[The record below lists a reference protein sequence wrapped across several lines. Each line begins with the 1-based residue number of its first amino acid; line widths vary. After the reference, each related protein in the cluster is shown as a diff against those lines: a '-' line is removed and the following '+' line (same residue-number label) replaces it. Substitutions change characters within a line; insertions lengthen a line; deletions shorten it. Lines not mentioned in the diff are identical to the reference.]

1 MQLKIEYLNKN
12 ELKPYENNT
21 KIHTDQQIA
30 QIRESILT
38 FGFND
43 PVAVWKDNI
52 IIEGHGRFLA
62 AMQIDA
68 LQLIPVIRLDSLT
81 DQQRK
86 AYAIV
91 HNALVLSTGFDIDL
105 LRQELE
111 NIQTI
116 DMQQFDFTIKEDLKH
131 DVQFTQMFLDEPI
144 EKKPKQSTVT
154 CPCCGREIKK
164 EELQYID

>member
-30 QIRESILT
+30 QIRESILA

-52 IIEGHGRFLA
+52 IIEGHGRLLA

-131 DVQFTQMFLDEPI
+131 DDEFKQMFLDEPI
-144 EKKPKQSTVT
+144 EKKPKQSTIV
-154 CPCCGREIKK
+154 CPCCGREIKR
-164 EELQYID
+164 EELQYLD